1 MRWPRVLRTL
11 ATSRTSNNALH
22 NGAKHAQ
29 SSALNLN
36 QSNITI
42 NFTFA
47 GSGSSCCP
55 GVGSCPTNGG
65 LKQGDSATLKA
76 TYPCFLK
83 VPIIGFKTFDVCPA
97 GRRPH

>member
-1 MRWPRVLRTL
+1 MTLADAVAAGARTL
-11 ATSRTSNNALH
+11 ATSRTSTTPCTT
-22 NGAKHAQ
+22 AQ
-29 SSALNLN
+29 NMLKSSALNLN

-65 LKQGDSATLKA
+65 LKQGSWATLKA

-83 VPIIGFKTFDVCPA
+83 VPIILNSSV
-97 GRRPH
+97 RRLPSG